1 MSTLNLSRVSGTDGT
16 KYGDKFIDVLKHD
29 AFLIEISSKNKTSSK
44 TSSKSDFL
52 VNYQVLKSAGK
63 FFFVCVCGKGD
74 ILYQVKIKSQHCNT
88 NVLTILFVKF

>member
-16 KYGDKFIDVLKHD
+16 KNGDKFIDVFKHD
-29 AFLIEISSKNKTSSK
+29 AFFIEISSKNKTSSK

-63 FFFVCVCGKGD
+63 FVCVCVERGTFFIRSKLKVN
-74 ILYQVKIKSQHCNT
+74 IAIHMYLQSC
-88 NVLTILFVKF
+88 L